1 MVTAWAMPA
10 TSARSA
16 MTLSMA
22 MAIASQTTATSA
34 RLESNGY
41 KVAILDLE
49 QIGDRDGGSDSG
61 RWYYSVAYRLLRQL
75 RIRYDLQSWWQDK
88 SILSNRQ
95 RLFEFYSEVILQHV
109 SERVVVFVD
118 EIQCIEDLPYA
129 DQLLTSI
136 RAAHNARTTDPDF
149 SRLCFVLLGEC
160 DPVSLMQEAELSPF
174 NVTQQ
179 IMLDDFSR
187 ENLELFATE
196 LNLNHDDAKIALD
209 RIYFWTNGQPYLS
222 QKLARAVARETSV
235 EDVEELVDRVA
246 TLQLAGRAALHSEPH
261 MSHIH
266 RGIVNDTKRCEPLLN
281 LYGKIR
287 KGIEV
292 PADLGSTLQR
302 RLMAIGLLVIDDES
316 TVRVRNRL

>member
-1 MVTAWAMPA
+1 VAGDSTDKTRGEQRSNPDA
-10 TSARSA
+10 TGEFFSVGVPLHAVRAGYVRRRADDQLYDAVMAGHYAHVVAPDRSGKSSLIAASA
-16 MTLSMA
+16 
-22 MAIASQTTATSA
+22 A
-34 RLESNGY
+34 RLESNGH

-95 RLFEFYSEVILQHV
+95 RLFEFYSEVILRHV

-118 EIQCIEDLPYA
+118 EIQCIENLPYA
-129 DQLLTSI
+129 DQFLTSI

-174 NVTQQ
+174 NVTRQ
-179 IMLDDFSR
+179 ILLNDFSR

-196 LNLNHDDAKIALD
+196 LNLNHDNAKLHLIEY
-209 RIYFWTNGQPYLS
+209 IS
-222 QKLARAVARETSV
+222 
-235 EDVEELVDRVA
+235 
-246 TLQLAGRAALHSEPH
+246 GR
-261 MSHIH
+261 
-266 RGIVNDTKRCEPLLN
+266 
-281 LYGKIR
+281 
-287 KGIEV
+287 
-292 PADLGSTLQR
+292 LGSP
-302 RLMAIGLLVIDDES
+302 I
-316 TVRVRNRL
+316 